1 MPAERVCGRHEIMA
15 KRTQKLLF
23 TVLGTVAMVIALLL
37 APISA
42 GAAGR
47 ADAAKIAI
55 VSKPA
60 VAAHSAL
67 AMPPCHKPAAKP
79 CPHCGENIFD
89 EAERCPE
96 CGEYISIEDMPAAS
110 KPLWIVL
117 TAIVCLIFVLLW
129 SCG

>member
-1 MPAERVCGRHEIMA
+1 MS
-15 KRTQKLLF
+15 KR
-23 TVLGTVAMVIALLL
+23 IATEDDWEDD
-37 APISA
+37 S
-42 GAAGR
+42 GEEWG
-47 ADAAKIAI
+47 DDDTEY
-55 VSKPA
+55 V
-60 VAAHSAL
+60 
-67 AMPPCHKPAAKP
+67 PCEGDDDPTKP
-79 CPHCGENIFD
+79 CPHCGKNIFD